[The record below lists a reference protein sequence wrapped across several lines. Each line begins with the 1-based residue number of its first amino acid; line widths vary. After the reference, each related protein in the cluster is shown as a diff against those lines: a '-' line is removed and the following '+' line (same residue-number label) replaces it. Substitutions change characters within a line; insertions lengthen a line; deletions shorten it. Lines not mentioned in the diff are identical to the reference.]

1 MHKEKTYYGI
11 PASPGISIGKAY
23 LYLRR
28 RIDISEHHIPDS
40 EIENEINSFKSS
52 IEYSKKEL
60 EKVYRMSVESIGEEK
75 SAIFQSQLEVL
86 NDQIFIDIVINR
98 IRREKKNAASILN
111 DEFSKLV
118 QRLIESGD
126 DYLKERMVDFTDI
139 RNRLIRNLKRE
150 KLFSKVD
157 EEAIIFAHELTPAD
171 TILFSRRKVK
181 GYGVDTGG
189 VTSHTAIISRALR
202 IPAVVGMKVISR
214 KVSPGDLII
223 IDGYE
228 GVVIVNPTESTLAE
242 YRKKQNLHIEYET
255 TLSKLVDQPCVTRD
269 CKEIELSTNIEFI
282 DELEQLAKC
291 GYCGIGLYRTE
302 HMYMARGEFPT
313 EEEQR
318 EEYTHIANVT
328 FPKTVTI
335 RTFDLGGDKVFHSKI
350 KENNP
355 NLGWRGIRIL
365 LSEVDLF
372 KTQLRAILRSS
383 IRKNIRVMFPM
394 VSMIEEIRRAR
405 QILEEV
411 KQELDKEGII
421 YDKGIKIGMMI
432 ETPAAVILSN
442 EFAKEV
448 DFFSVG
454 TNDLTQY
461 LLAVDRDNELISN
474 MYQQLH
480 PSVLRSLKVVV
491 DSARKN
497 NIPVSICG
505 EMASIPYATPIL
517 VGLGFNELS
526 INPVMFGE
534 IKKIIRNIEY
544 NKAQDL
550 VETVLSLATEEE
562 VLKETQQFFKKEEI
576 KLY

>member
-11 PASPGISIGKAY
+11 PASPGIAIGRAY

-28 RIDISEHHIPDS
+28 RIDVNEQNISEN
-40 EIENEINSFKSS
+40 EIENEINSLKSS

-60 EKVYRMSVESIGEEK
+60 EKVYKVSVESIGKEK

-86 NDQIFIDIVINR
+86 NDKIFINNVINR
-98 IRREKKNAASILN
+98 IRNEKKNAASILN
-111 DEFSKLV
+111 DEFSKLM
-118 QRLIESGD
+118 QRLIDSGD
-126 DYLKERMVDFTDI
+126 DYLKERMIDFNDI
-139 RNRLIRNLKRE
+139 KNRLIRNLKRE

-157 EEAIIFAHELTPAD
+157 EEVIIFAHELTPAD

-189 VTSHTAIISRALR
+189 LTSHTAIISRALR

-214 KVSPGDLII
+214 KVTPGDLII

-228 GVVIVNPTESTLAE
+228 GIVIVNPTEETLE
-242 YRKKQNLHIEYET
+242 RYREIQNSHIEYELK
-255 TLSKLVDQPCVTRD
+255 LSELINQPCVTKDCRD
-269 CKEIELSTNIEFI
+269 IELSANIEFI

-302 HMYMARGEFPT
+302 HMYMAKGDFPT

-335 RTFDLGGDKVFHSKI
+335 RTFDLGGDKVFHSRI

-365 LSEVDLF
+365 LSETELF

-383 IRKNIRVMFPM
+383 VRKNVRVMFPM
-394 VSMIEEIRRAR
+394 VVMIEEIRQAK

-411 KQELDKEGII
+411 KKEMDKKGII
-421 YDKGIKIGMMI
+421 YDRNIKIGMMV
-432 ETPAAVILSN
+432 ETPAAVILSD

-491 DSARKN
+491 DSAREN

-505 EMASIPYATPIL
+505 ELASIPYATPIL
-517 VGLGFNELS
+517 LGLGFNELS
-526 INPVMFGE
+526 VNPVTFAE
-534 IKKIIRNIEY
+534 IKKIIRNIDYVEAKAFTDSVLNLTTEQEVI
-544 NKAQDL
+544 NKTQ
-550 VETVLSLATEEE
+550 EF
-562 VLKETQQFFKKEEI
+562 LKRKEI

>member
-1 MHKEKTYYGI
+1 MHREKTYYGI
-11 PASPGISIGKAY
+11 PASPGISVGRAY

-28 RIDISEHHIPDS
+28 RIDVNEHNIPDN
-40 EIENEINSFKSS
+40 EIENEINSLKSS

-60 EKVYRMSVESIGEEK
+60 EKVYKMSVESIGEEK

-86 NDQIFIDIVINR
+86 NDQIFIDIIISR

-111 DEFSKLV
+111 DEFSKLM

-126 DYLKERMVDFTDI
+126 DYLRERMVDFNDI
-139 RNRLIRNLKRE
+139 KNRLIRNLKRE

-157 EEAIIFAHELTPAD
+157 EGVIVFAHELTPAD

-189 VTSHTAIISRALR
+189 LTSHTAIISRALR

-214 KVSPGDLII
+214 KVMSGDLII

-228 GVVIVNPTESTLAE
+228 GIVIVNPTKDTLE
-242 YRKKQNLHIEYET
+242 KYREKQNSHIKYET
-255 TLSKLVDQPCVTRD
+255 KLSELINQPCVTKDCRD
-269 CKEIELSTNIEFI
+269 IELSANIEFI

-302 HMYMARGEFPT
+302 HMYMAHGEFPT
-313 EEEQR
+313 EEEQK

-335 RTFDLGGDKVFHSKI
+335 RTFDLGGDKVFHSRI

-365 LSEVDLF
+365 LSEVELF

-383 IRKNIRVMFPM
+383 IRKNVRVMFPM
-394 VSMIEEIRRAR
+394 IVMMEEIKQAKK
-405 QILEEV
+405 LFEEV
-411 KQELDKEGII
+411 RQELDREGIV
-421 YDKGIKIGMMI
+421 YDRNIKVGMMV
-432 ETPAAVILSN
+432 ETPASVILSD

-448 DFFSVG
+448 DFFSIG

-491 DSARKN
+491 NSAQKN

-505 EMASIPYATPIL
+505 ELASIPYATPIL

-526 INPVMFGE
+526 VNPVMFAE

-544 NKAQDL
+544 NEAKDL
-550 VETVLSLATEEE
+550 TETVLCLTTEQE
-562 VLKETQQFFKKEEI
+562 VIEKTREFLKKKET

>member
-1 MHKEKTYYGI
+1 MHREKTYYGI
-11 PASPGISIGKAY
+11 PASPGISVGKAY
-23 LYLRR
+23 LYFRR
-28 RIDISEHHIPDS
+28 RIDVNEHNISDS
-40 EIENEINSFKSS
+40 EIEDEINSLKSS
-52 IEYSKKEL
+52 VEYSKKEL
-60 EKVYRMSVESIGEEK
+60 EKVYKMSVESIGKEK

-86 NDQIFIDIVINR
+86 NDQIFIDIIVNR
-98 IRREKKNAASILN
+98 IRKEKKNAASILN
-111 DEFSKLV
+111 DEFSRLI
-118 QRLIESGD
+118 QRLLESGD
-126 DYLKERMVDFTDI
+126 DYLRERMVDFNDI
-139 RNRLIRNLKRE
+139 KNRLIRNLKRE

-157 EEAIIFAHELTPAD
+157 EGVIIFAHELTPAD

-214 KVSPGDLII
+214 KVATGDLII

-228 GVVIVNPTESTLAE
+228 GIVIVNPTETTLAE
-242 YRKKQNLHIEYET
+242 YREKQNLHIEHET
-255 TLSKLVDQPCVTRD
+255 RLSEFISQPCVTKDCRD
-269 CKEIELSTNIEFI
+269 IELSTNIEFI

-302 HMYMARGEFPT
+302 HIYMARGDFPT

-335 RTFDLGGDKVFHSKI
+335 RTFDLGGDKVFQSKI
-350 KENNP
+350 RESNP
-355 NLGWRGIRIL
+355 NLGWRGIRVL
-365 LSEVDLF
+365 LSEVEIF

-383 IRKNIRVMFPM
+383 VRKNIKIMFPM
-394 VSMIEEIRRAR
+394 IAMIEEIKQAK
-405 QILEEV
+405 QLLENV
-411 KQELDKEGII
+411 KQELDKQGII
-421 YDKGIKIGMMI
+421 YDRDIKIGMMV
-432 ETPAAVILSN
+432 ETPASVIMSE

-491 DSARKN
+491 DSAQKN

-505 EMASIPYATPIL
+505 ELASIPYATPIL
-517 VGLGFNELS
+517 LGLGFNELS
-526 INPVMFGE
+526 VNPIMFAE

-544 NKAQDL
+544 SEAKDL
-550 VETVLSLATEEE
+550 AETVLYLTTEQE
-562 VLKETQQFFKKEEI
+562 VIKKVQEFFKEKEI

>member
-1 MHKEKTYYGI
+1 MHREKTYYGI
-11 PASPGISIGKAY
+11 PASPGISIGKSY

-28 RIDISEHHIPDS
+28 RIDISEHYISDN
-40 EIENEINSFKSS
+40 EVENEINSLRSS

-60 EKVYRMSVESIGEEK
+60 EKVYRMSVDSIGEEK

-86 NDQIFIDIVINR
+86 NDQIFIDIIINR
-98 IRREKKNAASILN
+98 IRQEKKNAASILN
-111 DEFSKLV
+111 DEFSKLM
-118 QRLIESGD
+118 QRLIESGN
-126 DYLKERMVDFTDI
+126 DYLKERMVDFNDI
-139 RNRLIRNLKRE
+139 KSRLIRNLKRE

-157 EEAIIFAHELTPAD
+157 EEVIIFAHELTPAD

-189 VTSHTAIISRALR
+189 LTSHTAIISRALR

-214 KVSPGDLII
+214 KVTGGEQVI

-228 GVVIVNPTESTLAE
+228 GVVIVNPTEDTLAK
-242 YRKKQNLHIEYET
+242 YREKQSSHIEYET
-255 TLSKLVDQPCVTRD
+255 KLSGFINQPCITKDGRH
-269 CKEIELSTNIEFI
+269 IELSTNIEFI

-302 HMYMARGEFPT
+302 HMYMVQGDFPT
-313 EEEQR
+313 EEEQK

-328 FPKTVTI
+328 FPKIVTI
-335 RTFDLGGDKVFHSKI
+335 RTFDLGGDKVFHSRI

-365 LSEVDLF
+365 LSETELF
-372 KTQLRAILRSS
+372 KIQLRAILRSS
-383 IRKNIRVMFPM
+383 IRKNVRIMFPM
-394 VSMIEEIRRAR
+394 VSMIEEIKQAK

-411 KQELDKEGII
+411 KQELDRQGVV
-421 YDKGIKIGMMI
+421 YDRDIKIGMMV
-432 ETPAAVILSN
+432 ETPASVILSN

-491 DSARKN
+491 DSAQKN

-505 EMASIPYATPIL
+505 ELASIAYATPIL
-517 VGLGFNELS
+517 LGLGFNELS
-526 INPVMFGE
+526 VNPVMFAE
-534 IKKIIRNIEY
+534 IKKIVRNIEY
-544 NKAQDL
+544 TEARDL
-550 VETVLSLATEEE
+550 TESVLCLTTEQE
-562 VLKETQQFFKKEEI
+562 VIEKTQEFLKKKEI

>member
-1 MHKEKTYYGI
+1 MHREKTYYGI
-11 PASPGISIGKAY
+11 PASPGISVGKAY
-23 LYLRR
+23 LYFRR
-28 RIDISEHHIPDS
+28 RIDVNEHNISDS
-40 EIENEINSFKSS
+40 EIENEINSLKSS
-52 IEYSKKEL
+52 VEYSKKEL
-60 EKVYRMSVESIGEEK
+60 EKVYKMSVESIGREK

-86 NDQIFIDIVINR
+86 NDQIFIDIIVSR
-98 IRREKKNAASILN
+98 IRKEKKNAASILN
-111 DEFSKLV
+111 DEFSKLI
-118 QRLIESGD
+118 QRLLESED
-126 DYLKERMVDFTDI
+126 DYLRERMVDFNDI
-139 RNRLIRNLKRE
+139 KNRLIRNLKRE

-157 EEAIIFAHELTPAD
+157 EGVIIFAHELTPAD

-214 KVSPGDLII
+214 KVATGDLII

-228 GVVIVNPTESTLAE
+228 GIVIVNPTEATLAE
-242 YRKKQNLHIEYET
+242 YREKQNLHIEHET
-255 TLSKLVDQPCVTRD
+255 RLSEFISQPCVTKDCRD
-269 CKEIELSTNIEFI
+269 IELSTNIEFI

-302 HMYMARGEFPT
+302 HIYMARGDFPT

-335 RTFDLGGDKVFHSKI
+335 RTFDLGGDKVFQSKV
-350 KENNP
+350 KESNP
-355 NLGWRGIRIL
+355 NLGWRGIRVL
-365 LSEVDLF
+365 LSEVEIF

-383 IRKNIRVMFPM
+383 VRKNVKVMFPM
-394 VSMIEEIRRAR
+394 IAMIEEIKQAK
-405 QILEEV
+405 QLLEDV
-411 KQELDKEGII
+411 KQELDEQGII
-421 YDKGIKIGMMI
+421 YDRDIKIGMMV
-432 ETPAAVILSN
+432 ETPASVIMSD

-480 PSVLRSLKVVV
+480 PSVLRSLRVVV
-491 DSARKN
+491 DSAQKN

-505 EMASIPYATPIL
+505 ELASISYATPIL
-517 VGLGFNELS
+517 LGLGFNELS
-526 INPVMFGE
+526 VNPVMFAE

-544 NKAQDL
+544 SEAKDL
-550 VETVLSLATEEE
+550 AETVLYLTTEQE
-562 VLKETQQFFKKEEI
+562 VIKKVQEFFKEKEI